1 MSDYIVKVIPTD
13 PFRHIE
19 QSTFEKTCKLLQT
32 KLKADSITVRTY
44 DKPAFIDCGSNL
56 VKIQC
61 PKCGAIIDFGWWG
74 ETMDNAL
81 TGEQQSLDIIIP
93 CCGCKTTLNDL
104 HYHFECGFACFE
116 LDIMNPQ
123 TYIDGQTIEYIQAQL
138 GVPIKAIHSH
148 L

>member
-32 KLKADSITVRTY
+32 KLKADSITMRTY

-81 TGEQQSLDIIIP
+81 TEEQQSLDITVP

-104 HYHFECGFACFE
+104 HYHFECGFGGCK
-116 LDIMNPQ
+116 
-123 TYIDGQTIEYIQAQL
+123 
-138 GVPIKAIHSH
+138 IKCVS
-148 L
+148 